1 MQSEIH
7 GSASLANRF
16 PDNDANTELPD
27 WLTQAESWEFA
38 DRLAGQRTART
49 GPLAGIADRGRA
61 DDLAPDL
68 ASPRLA
74 ALLGP

>member
-49 GPLAGIADRGRA
+49 GPLAGIAEMADRVRA
-61 DDLAPDL
+61 GNWAPN
-68 ASPRLA
+68 LA
-74 ALLGP
+74 AVLGP